1 MLANVIVYGCVS
13 LESMDR
19 YACMT
24 AKATVNVYP

>member
-1 MLANVIVYGCVS
+1 MFVNVIVYGCVS

-24 AKATVNVYP
+24 AKATVN